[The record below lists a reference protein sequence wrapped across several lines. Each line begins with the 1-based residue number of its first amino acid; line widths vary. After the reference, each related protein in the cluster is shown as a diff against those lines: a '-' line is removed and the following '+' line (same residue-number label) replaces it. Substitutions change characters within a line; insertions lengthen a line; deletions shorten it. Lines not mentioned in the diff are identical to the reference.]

1 MATRGRLLASLA
13 LAGALT
19 RGAVAS
25 AGTATAGQIPGVET
39 LTEAVDELLDTAGLD
54 VAGLVE
60 PVEEVVDLGT
70 LVEPVIDG
78 EVLGIV
84 EDPGEAFPNTP
95 WEGGE

>member
-1 MATRGRLLASLA
+1 M
-13 LAGALT
+13 
-19 RGAVAS
+19 
-25 AGTATAGQIPGVET
+25 
-39 LTEAVDELLDTAGLD
+39 DELLDTAGLD

-84 EDPGEAFPNTP
+84 GDPGEAFPNTP